1 MRLESYFTH
10 GQLQTKIKAL
20 GIYQIIGGLFGIGL
34 TFYLL
39 NTNNSFTLLVFLIIL
54 FILGLYCYSIY
65 SGIILI
71 KNVEKGLTHS
81 KVNQLFQLITFM
93 AFGYGYQYTSGV
105 FLFVGMDV
113 TNSMEWNFSFGI
125 TSTWK
130 ITVNTDDPNFFFNL
144 NLVAIF
150 LVVFIERT
158 KQKLKNLDL
167 EQQLS
172 FESDKSRTELPGVAL
187 SDTTEAK

>member
-1 MRLESYFTH
+1 MH

-81 KVNQLFQLITFM
+81 KVNQLFQLILSWPSDT
-93 AFGYGYQYTSGV
+93 ATSIR
-105 FLFVGMDV
+105 VG
-113 TNSMEWNFSFGI
+113 
-125 TSTWK
+125 
-130 ITVNTDDPNFFFNL
+130 FFFL
-144 NLVAIF
+144 W
-150 LVVFIERT
+150 EWM
-158 KQKLKNLDL
+158 
-167 EQQLS
+167 
-172 FESDKSRTELPGVAL
+172 
-187 SDTTEAK
+187 